1 MKKEQKIIEL
11 RAAAKIRV
19 AELRTKIAFAHS
31 EAAGERARL
40 MTERAGLLDGLK
52 ADSTERFD
60 VLAKYRAKL
69 ACSNERLATTL
80 AQLEYEI
87 TQTKIRCEQLCSAAE
102 DDQEPEKEQPR
113 QETVYCDGS
122 EHTARIVARRL
133 INKMPHVPA
142 KGYLNVHIIADTYAD
157 KQEYFV
163 SVSYGDR
170 MNHATEIFSNKRHTA
185 ELESEFVEKARRL
198 FAEERESGNSHVA
211 APMER
216 ALDAI
221 FGGGPVEKADNLVSD
236 TVKEKKEG
244 GDE

>member
-1 MKKEQKIIEL
+1 MKKKQKIIEL
-11 RAAAKIRV
+11 RTAAKLKV

-31 EAAGERARL
+31 EAAGARARL

-69 ACSNERLATTL
+69 ARSNERLATTL
-80 AQLEYEI
+80 AQLKYEI
-87 TQTKIRCEQLCSAAE
+87 QLTKSECEQLCAAAE
-102 DDQEPEKEQPR
+102 DDPEPAKEQ

-185 ELESEFVEKARRL
+185 ELESDFVEKARML

-211 APMER
+211 APMAR

-221 FGGGPVEKADNLVSD
+221 FGLDPVEEADNLVSN
-236 TVKEKKEG
+236 TVKYIKEG

>member
-11 RAAAKIRV
+11 RTAAKIKV

-31 EAAGERARL
+31 EAAGERARI
-40 MTERAGLLDGLK
+40 MSERAEELNGLK
-52 ADSTERFD
+52 AESTERFD

-69 ACSNERLATTL
+69 ARSNERMAATV
-80 AQLEYEI
+80 AQLKYEI
-87 TQTKIRCEQLCSAAE
+87 MQTKSGCEQLCAAAE
-102 DDQEPEKEQPR
+102 DDPEPAKEQ
-113 QETVYCDGS
+113 QETVYCNGS
-122 EHTARIVARRL
+122 EYSARIVARRL
-133 INKMPHVPA
+133 INKMPHIPE

-185 ELESEFVEKARRL
+185 ELESDFVEKARRL

-211 APMER
+211 APMAR

-221 FGGGPVEKADNLVSD
+221 FGGDPVEEADNLISD
-236 TVKEKKEG
+236 TVNDRKEG

>member
-11 RAAAKIRV
+11 RTAAKIRV

-31 EAAGERARL
+31 DAAGERARL

-87 TQTKIRCEQLCSAAE
+87 TQTKIRCEQLCAATE
-102 DDQEPEKEQPR
+102 DDPEPEKEK

-142 KGYLNVHIIADTYAD
+142 KGYLGVHIIADTYAD

-170 MNHATEIFSNKRHTA
+170 INQASEIFSNKRHTA
-185 ELESEFVEKARRL
+185 ELESDFVEKARSL

-211 APMER
+211 APMAR

-236 TVKEKKEG
+236 TVKDRKEG